1 MVFGPGVHHWTYIDL
16 NRIPRADLLFQL
28 SLALKAQVT
37 NVDVVLESERNLTI
51 AKDPFFSWK

>member
-1 MVFGPGVHHWTYIDL
+1 MVLGSGVHHWTYIDL

-37 NVDVVLESERNLTI
+37 NVNIVLESKGNLSI
-51 AKDPFFSWK
+51 AKDAFFS